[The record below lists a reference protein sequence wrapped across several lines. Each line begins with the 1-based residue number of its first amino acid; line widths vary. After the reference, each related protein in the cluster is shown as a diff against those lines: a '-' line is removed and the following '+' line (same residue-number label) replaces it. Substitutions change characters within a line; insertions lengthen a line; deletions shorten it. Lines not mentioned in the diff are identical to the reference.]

1 MMFEVIKYF
10 HDFETK
16 NLDGVSEILTD
27 NVQLKDWNLDLV
39 GKETVLNAVSDI
51 FSNFEKIKIDIN
63 RMTMDNSCCMAEI
76 TISLDNL
83 RLKVVDVLEFE
94 KNKIISIRAY
104 KQ

>member
-1 MMFEVIKYF
+1 MFEVIKYF

-16 NLDGVSEILTD
+16 NLDGVSEILSD
-27 NVQLKDWNLDLV
+27 NVQLIDWNLDLV

-63 RMTMDNSCCMAEI
+63 RMTMDKSCCMAEI
-76 TISLDNL
+76 TILLDNL
-83 RLKVVDVLEFE
+83 QLKVVDVLEFE